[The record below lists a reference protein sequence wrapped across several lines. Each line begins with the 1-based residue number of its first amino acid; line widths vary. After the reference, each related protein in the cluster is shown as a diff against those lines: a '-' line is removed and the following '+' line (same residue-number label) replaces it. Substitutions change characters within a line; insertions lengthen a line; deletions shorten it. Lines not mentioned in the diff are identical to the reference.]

1 MLDVTLVTVVCAVTV
16 ELVLPTRVIEVEMEV
31 GSEMELENNTV
42 LVVVTGGRDTVVLL
56 KPMICVVEDKGG
68 AEADG
73 LVELEEAGGG
83 TLPVVLGETAG
94 VVELVKTVVVAV
106 VVAGGAIDEDRVED
120 PARLFVV
127 DAETVTLES
136 TTDVETCV
144 ETEV

>member
-16 ELVLPTRVIEVEMEV
+16 ELVLPTRVVEV
-31 GSEMELENNTV
+31 EMELENNTV

-56 KPMICVVEDKGG
+56 KPMICVVEDEGG

-106 VVAGGAIDEDRVED
+106 VVPGGAIDEDRVED
-120 PARLFVV
+120 PAGLFVV